1 MPRMPSFSMTMGVP
15 FEKEIPMAP
24 REEKSVGLTLAAA
37 GAGIMGVSV
46 VFGLTTE
53 RGGVD
58 WIGIVTATA
67 GLIMVLTGLFRA
79 FRSGTPHAG

>member
-1 MPRMPSFSMTMGVP
+1 
-15 FEKEIPMAP
+15 MAP
-24 REEKSVGLTLAAA
+24 REEKNVGLTLAAA
-37 GAGIMGVSV
+37 GAGIMGAGV

-53 RGGVD
+53 SGAVD

-79 FRSGTPHAG
+79 FRSGARHAG

>member
-1 MPRMPSFSMTMGVP
+1 MT
-15 FEKEIPMAP
+15 P

-37 GAGIMGVSV
+37 GVGIMGASV

-53 RGGVD
+53 SGGVD
-58 WIGIVTATA
+58 WIGIVMATA

>member
-1 MPRMPSFSMTMGVP
+1 
-15 FEKEIPMAP
+15 MAP
-24 REEKSVGLTLAAA
+24 REEKNVGLTLAAA
-37 GAGIMGVSV
+37 GAGIMGASV

-53 RGGVD
+53 SGAVD

-79 FRSGTPHAG
+79 FRSGAPHAG